1 MSPRPLGFGP
11 RALSRRAFLGT
22 ATGAAA
28 LTAVGGHLRPQA
40 AWARL
45 LDVAKP
51 AAPAGSAESLVKVL
65 YDTFTDDQRKAVCFA
80 WDYQHPKLGL
90 LRTRVENNW
99 NITSQP
105 IDSAFYNDEQRD
117 LMRKIYEGMLNPEWV
132 AKVDRQLKDD
142 AGGWGKHQAI
152 ALFGTP
158 EAGKFELVMTG
169 RHLTLRCD
177 GNSAEHVAFGG
188 PIFHGHAAGG
198 FNEKK
203 DHPNNIFWPQ
213 ALEANKLYTMLDGKQ
228 RDLALVK
235 ADMPEEEEVAFK
247 GKAGK
252 FQGIPLTEMSADQ
265 RVQVQKVL
273 AMLVEPYRKSDQDE
287 AVACLNKQ
295 GGLDACHLAFYEEGD
310 IGRDQ
315 VWDNWRL
322 EGPSFVWHFRGKPHV
337 HIWVNVAD
345 DANVKLN
352 TFSSATM

>member
-1 MSPRPLGFGP
+1 
-11 RALSRRAFLGT
+11 
-22 ATGAAA
+22 
-28 LTAVGGHLRPQA
+28 
-40 AWARL
+40 L
-45 LDVAKP
+45 LESAKP
-51 AAPAGSAESLVKVL
+51 AAAAAGTPESLVKVL
-65 YDTFTDDQRKAVCFA
+65 YDTFTEAQRKAVCFA
-80 WDYQHPKLGL
+80 WDYQHPKMGL

-99 NITSQP
+99 NITDQEINS
-105 IDSAFYNDEQRD
+105 DFYTPEQRD
-117 LMRKIYEGMLNPEWV
+117 VVRKIYEGMLNPDWV

-142 AGGWGKHQAI
+142 AGGWGRQQSV

-158 EAGKFELVMTG
+158 GSDKFELVMTG

-213 ALEANKLYTMLDGKQ
+213 ALEANKLYTMLDGRQ

-235 ADMPEEEEVAFK
+235 QDMPEEEEVAFK
-247 GKAGK
+247 GKGGK
-252 FQGIPLTEMSADQ
+252 FQGVPLTELSADQ
-265 RVQVQKVL
+265 KGQVQKVL
-273 AMLVEPYRKSDQDE
+273 AALVEPYRKSDQDE
-287 AVACLNKQ
+287 AVACLTKQ

-345 DANVKLN
+345 DAGVKLN
-352 TFSSATM
+352 TFSSATGA